1 MNPWIKLAAES
12 GPGVNPPASQPP
24 PPPPSSATAAPP
36 PPSST
41 RKVHVGWR
49 VLAVVYAVLF
59 GIFAVAFTV
68 EGIQVAGEPDCAVE
82 NGQYVLPPDPSEDE
96 CIVSS
101 SGSKYATVGLLI
113 GAGVLGIVSAA
124 CALILGIT
132 GNRRYLKAVLGAL
145 VIALVLYGLGVAIG
159 VDVLQR

>member
-12 GPGVNPPASQPP
+12 GAGATPPGSQPP
-24 PPPPSSATAAPP
+24 PPPPPSAASP
-36 PPSST
+36 PPSGA

-59 GIFAVAFTV
+59 GAFAVAFTA
-68 EGIQVAGEPDCAVE
+68 EGIQVAGEPDCLVQ
-82 NGQYVLPPDPSEDE
+82 NGQYAIPDPSEDE
-96 CIVSS
+96 CVISS

-132 GNRRYLKAVLGAL
+132 GNRRFWKLVLGTLVLAL
-145 VIALVLYGLGVAIG
+145 ILYGLGVAVG
-159 VDVLQR
+159 VDVAQR